1 VRAAP
6 LDLPVE
12 QLAPL
17 TETLSAAEKDR
28 AGKFKFDRH
37 RNRFV
42 AGRGWLRAT
51 LAAYLHVEPVRLDFI
66 YSPQGKP
73 ALVPELN
80 PAQIH
85 FNLAHS
91 GDLALLAI
99 TRVGPVGIDVERIR
113 EVKDAADLV
122 ARFFCARENELFQR
136 LPATEKPAAFFNLW
150 TRKEALLKA
159 TGEGIGKALSEVE
172 VSFLPGEPA
181 SLVSIAGDTDR
192 AARWSLHELTPAAGY
207 VGAVAIEA
215 QNVRCVMRET

>member
-1 VRAAP
+1 MA
-6 LDLPVE
+6 
-12 QLAPL
+12 
-17 TETLSAAEKDR
+17 S
-28 AGKFKFDRH
+28 
-37 RNRFV
+37 
-42 AGRGWLRAT
+42 
-51 LAAYLHVEPVRLDFI
+51 
-66 YSPQGKP
+66 
-73 ALVPELN
+73 ELN

-136 LPATEKPAAFFNLW
+136 LPAIEKPGAFFNLW

-215 QNVRCVMRET
+215 QNVRCVMRDG